1 MNTTK
6 MFIIVSNLP
15 VIPESI
21 ITARTSL
28 CWERHSSSTKSDK
41 EDTMKILSD
50 NIVKNTEDEWD
61 WKGPLVAVQ
70 GFGFLPQKVNAEL
83 DQMTQ
88 VPDINQNLM
97 F

>member
-1 MNTTK
+1 

-28 CWERHSSSTKSDK
+28 CWERYISSTKSDK
-41 EDTMKILSD
+41 EDIMKILSD

-88 VPDINQNLM
+88 VTDIKQYLM

>member
-1 MNTTK
+1 
-6 MFIIVSNLP
+6 
-15 VIPESI
+15 
-21 ITARTSL
+21 
-28 CWERHSSSTKSDK
+28 
-41 EDTMKILSD
+41 MKILSD
-50 NIVKNTEDEWD
+50 NIVKNTEDDWD